1 MRRLPTAALI
11 GIVLAAVGVQ
21 LWYAFFGGKDI
32 LLPEVAGPPG
42 ESMGVWPPPGL
53 ITLTLADIPVTG
65 LPFLLALPLCTLVA
79 LACLRDD
86 SRRGAAL
93 ALIIGWG
100 FGLTFFVLQMQFV
113 KQAPFGFDTGVM
125 NANVSFLMGRLS
137 FGVALGLVF
146 QTIALVLLWLG
157 RKGRMF
163 RIILGLSGVYW
174 AVLGVAWLTFLYQ
187 LAR

>member
-11 GIVLAAVGVQ
+11 GIVLAAVGLQ
-21 LWYAFFGGKDI
+21 LWYAFFGGKDV
-32 LLPEVAGPPG
+32 LLPEVASPPG
-42 ESMGVWPPPGL
+42 EVMGVWPPPGL
-53 ITLTLADIPVTG
+53 ITLSLADIPVTG

-86 SRRGAAL
+86 SRRGVAIAL
-93 ALIIGWG
+93 AIGWV
-100 FGLTFFVLQMQFV
+100 FGLTFFALQMHFV
-113 KQAPFGFDTGVM
+113 KQAPFSFDTGVM
-125 NANVSFLMGRLS
+125 NANVYFLIGRLS

-157 RKGRMF
+157 RTGRMF
-163 RIILGLSGVYW
+163 RTILGLSALYW
-174 AVLGVAWLTFLYQ
+174 VVLGVAWVIFLIQ